1 MHKKTVLLLQFE
13 NLLIA
18 NACRGSW
25 AGEFWDP
32 LKNLK
37 KEAELWPVSY
47 QALED
52 NSLTVRWNRD
62 EVHSYISGHKGEAIE
77 LAADKIQIHDLWG
90 KLKLSHQTHEKDIR
104 SMYFELLKQAGSL
117 SLVRPSILPSANS
130 SILEF
135 FHSSMIELFLPS
147 IF

>member
-1 MHKKTVLLLQFE
+1 
-13 NLLIA
+13 
-18 NACRGSW
+18 
-25 AGEFWDP
+25 
-32 LKNLK
+32 
-37 KEAELWPVSY
+37 
-47 QALED
+47 
-52 NSLTVRWNRD
+52 
-62 EVHSYISGHKGEAIE
+62 
-77 LAADKIQIHDLWG
+77 
-90 KLKLSHQTHEKDIR
+90 LKLSHQTHEKDIR